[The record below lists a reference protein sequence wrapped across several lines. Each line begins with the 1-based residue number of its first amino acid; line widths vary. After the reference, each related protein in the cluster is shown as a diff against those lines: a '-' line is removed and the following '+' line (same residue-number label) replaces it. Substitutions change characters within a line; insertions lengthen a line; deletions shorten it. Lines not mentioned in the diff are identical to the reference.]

1 MNVKCQKCGMEI
13 NNCKFCPYCGTK
25 AQSDELL
32 IIGIVLMI
40 MFPLVGIIF
49 CLLESFNEPRLKKV
63 LMWYGITILVV
74 AVIIV
79 ALLSFVF
86 SGLFGVIV

>member
-1 MNVKCQKCGMEI
+1 MCYNEENRVLAIVKLKNFDGLDYS
-13 NNCKFCPYCGTK
+13 NNT
-25 AQSDELL
+25 
-32 IIGIVLMI
+32 
-40 MFPLVGIIF
+40 LVGIIF

-63 LMWYGITILVV
+63 LMRYGITILVV

-79 ALLSFVF
+79 ALLSFVL